1 MNIDTDLQFAFAEGI
16 RDYMIKTLTIW
27 KLKSV
32 TQKVLMF
39 QTKNITIKKMDAW
52 KRNDFQRETRA
63 ICRLE

>member
-39 QTKNITIKKMDAW
+39 QTKNITIQENGCVKAKW
-52 KRNDFQRETRA
+52 LSTRD
-63 ICRLE
+63 